1 MTSNELLEI
10 HFNNSDLNLFDLSK
24 IHRSSIPAVRSILD
38 MYYKDKDWNPIHLLE
53 PKPSLSDIFEDVIEQ
68 APQGWDNDLMSLPDA
83 LKDLTVYSWFK
94 AHPTWID
101 DYLPEAVFSQSKS
114 LIHCLYT
121 DTPAFR
127 PLLNECRKS
136 YSVTTG
142 FPIEGNEDV
151 FYSSSALGDFETICT
166 DAAALLGSD
175 HISFA
180 DMLKELIYLN
190 LENTLREKL
199 FDAQGLE
206 ESYDYN

>member
-1 MTSNELLEI
+1 MKCT
-10 HFNNSDLNLFDLSK
+10 FD
-24 IHRSSIPAVRSILD
+24 
-38 MYYKDKDWNPIHLLE
+38 
-53 PKPSLSDIFEDVIEQ
+53 DVIAQ
-68 APQGWDNDLMSLPDA
+68 APINWDGDLMSLSDE
-83 LKDLTVYSWFK
+83 LKDLAVYSWFK

-101 DYLPEAVFSQSKS
+101 DYLPEAVLSQSKS

-127 PLLNECRKS
+127 PLLNGCRKS
-136 YSVTTG
+136 YSVTLVI
-142 FPIEGNEDV
+142 PVEGNEDV

-166 DAAALLGSD
+166 DAADFLGSD
-175 HISFA
+175 HIGFA
-180 DMLKELIYLN
+180 DMFKELIYLN